1 MASILTF
8 AASTLGF
15 LPVITMMSES
25 DASFGKSMRVSVSSR
40 IYLKNKE
47 KYKLKQFYVYNMT

>member
-40 IYLKNKE
+40 IYLKKKKE
-47 KYKLKQFYVYNMT
+47 IQMKM